1 MSSKSTTKYKSVINK
16 LKDSNK
22 INDSIL
28 VYINSISLEDIIALK
43 LELSSRNL
51 KHRMFGLDIW
61 HGMGYVIREAVLKFA
76 IGATK
81 SKKDAARF
89 LGMDYYS
96 FLKLVKKYKIK
107 EFFDSNRNF

>member
-1 MSSKSTTKYKSVINK
+1 
-16 LKDSNK
+16 
-22 INDSIL
+22 
-28 VYINSISLEDIIALK
+28 
-43 LELSSRNL
+43 
-51 KHRMFGLDIW
+51 MFGLDIW

-96 FLKLVKKYKIK
+96 FFKT
-107 EFFDSNRNF
+107 S